1 MREPLRISDQV
12 LSEAV
17 CAMCFRY
24 LLTKQLSASHDGTLQ
39 RNATAQVETGAW
51 AITPGICEAGHDSSW
66 AQSRLL

>member
-1 MREPLRISDQV
+1 
-12 LSEAV
+12 
-17 CAMCFRY
+17 MCFRY

-66 AQSRLL
+66 AQSRLPVT